1 MKKTDRQIR
10 PEYFYWNGTCRRK
23 KERERDGER
32 ERETA
37 SEGGREEGENIR
49 SLILLSN
56 TGTFNI

>member
-1 MKKTDRQIR
+1 MIPK
-10 PEYFYWNGTCRRK
+10 RRK

>member
-1 MKKTDRQIR
+1 MKNTDRKIR
-10 PEYFYWNGTCRRK
+10 LEYFYWNGTCRRK
-23 KERERDGER
+23 KER